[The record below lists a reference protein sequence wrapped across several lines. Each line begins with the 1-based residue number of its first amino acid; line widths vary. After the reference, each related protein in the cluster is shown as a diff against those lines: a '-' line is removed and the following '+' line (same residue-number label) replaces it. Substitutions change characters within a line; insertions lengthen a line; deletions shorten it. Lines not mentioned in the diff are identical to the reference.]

1 MNNQEIAQNIGK
13 NIKIKRVILGM
24 SQLELSKKA
33 KINQGHLSLIENG
46 RKIASIPILH
56 RIAVSL
62 NTTVSDLICEKYQ
75 R

>member
-33 KINQGHLSLIENG
+33 KINQGHLILIENG
-46 RKIASIPILH
+46 R
-56 RIAVSL
+56 
-62 NTTVSDLICEKYQ
+62 
-75 R
+75 